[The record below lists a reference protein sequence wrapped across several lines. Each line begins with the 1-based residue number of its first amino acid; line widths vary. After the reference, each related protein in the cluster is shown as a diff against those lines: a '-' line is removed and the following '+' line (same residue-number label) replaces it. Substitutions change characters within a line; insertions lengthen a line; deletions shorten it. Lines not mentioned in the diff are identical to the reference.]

1 MKIGFASS
9 GPEDV
14 HALAVLV
21 GKDRALTPPAE
32 AADQATG
39 GQLRRALAASR
50 FDGDAA
56 QLAEVLAPYG
66 MTASRLLA
74 VGTGEPGQADRGL
87 YAKIGDA
94 LAARL
99 LSSGEVHLVV
109 DVAGTERSA
118 QLTPAASIAP
128 GGRSAER
135 CVGTGGC

>member
-39 GQLRRALAASR
+39 GQLRRALAAAR

-56 QLAEVLAPYG
+56 HRAAVLAPYG
-66 MTASRLLA
+66 ITASRLLA
-74 VGTGEPGQADRGL
+74 VGTRAPGKADRGL
-87 YAKIGDA
+87 YDKHGGA
-94 LAARL
+94 LADR
-99 LSSGEVHLVV
+99 SE
-109 DVAGTERSA
+109 ERRVGKG
-118 QLTPAASIAP
+118 
-128 GGRSAER
+128 GGRN
-135 CVGTGGC
+135 GWY

>member
-1 MKIGFASS
+1 MPLGAAALFDAPIYPFMDIGCSASEVRFMKIGFASS

-66 MTASRLLA
+66 MRSEERRVGKECVSTCRSRW
-74 VGTGEPGQADRGL
+74 
-87 YAKIGDA
+87 
-94 LAARL
+94 
-99 LSSGEVHLVV
+99 
-109 DVAGTERSA
+109 
-118 QLTPAASIAP
+118 AP
-128 GGRSAER
+128 DH
-135 CVGTGGC
+135 